1 MCDALQQHPEL
12 SLDLQDRTTNLNK
25 AHNKIMYLGEKKNT
39 SSSFLLLSR
48 LKQPILSYFEVFPY
62 KKQGILPPNLAYYI
76 LWKPQGFRSQ
86 EITSGDNVELANSTR
101 ILGANNCPAI
111 VYEQLLWT
119 TISVVT
125 KKWGSFLPG
134 SS

>member
-76 LWKPQGFRSQ
+76 L
-86 EITSGDNVELANSTR
+86 
-101 ILGANNCPAI
+101 
-111 VYEQLLWT
+111 
-119 TISVVT
+119 
-125 KKWGSFLPG
+125 
-134 SS
+134 